1 MESYNK
7 TPKIRVY
14 ILNWNG
20 GEDLKDSIDS
30 LQSNKYENFSITII
44 DNNSSDNS
52 LHNLSNQIDIIALD
66 KNYGFSSGYNIGI
79 EKSLID
85 NDEYIVLLNYDTI
98 VEPDFIENIAKNI
111 NSQSS
116 NNSIYGV
123 KILYHNDQNLIWY
136 AGGEVQLKRGIIR
149 HIGLREN
156 REKYMENHDTD
167 YVTGCCMIMHKDVF
181 LKLGGFD
188 DRCFMYN
195 EDVDFCLRA
204 KSLGIK
210 SKFLSTP
217 IVFHK
222 VSLSVGGNYSIK
234 KIWMKIKSGYQLYRK
249 YYSFHKAITFMI
261 LYIIKTI
268 FKTDANKK

>member
-1 MESYNK
+1 MS
-7 TPKIRVY
+7 
-14 ILNWNG
+14 
-20 GEDLKDSIDS
+20 
-30 LQSNKYENFSITII
+30 
-44 DNNSSDNS
+44 DNNFIKISKDCDGI
-52 LHNLSNQIDIIALD
+52 LIP
-66 KNYGFSSGYNIGI
+66 SG
-79 EKSLID
+79 D
-85 NDEYIVLLNYDTI
+85 
-98 VEPDFIENIAKNI
+98 
-111 NSQSS
+111 Q
-116 NNSIYGV
+116 V
-123 KILYHNDQNLIWY
+123 K
-136 AGGEVQLKRGIIR
+136 LKKGIIR

-156 REKYMENHDTD
+156 REKYMKNHKTD

-188 DRCFMYN
+188 DRFFMYN

-268 FKTDANKK
+268 FPSFFNGTSFPNQRDIIFPMEPCTCNCKSLAVDFLPPHIFMQT